1 MNQDVFEKAYEYYK
15 TSVLDITSFGYTKIK
30 GTVNAAEDG
39 ILYTSIPY
47 EKGWT
52 VKVDGEKAETLMAGK
67 AMLAVKLTSGSHEI
81 EYSYKPEGFVA
92 GAILSVGGI
101 LLLVAL
107 YIIERKRKKDKMIVA
122 KYPAL
127 FDSANVHMLTFRKKK
142 SKDETDDEKSEE
154 KSEDKKSDENDKKEE
169 PEKKSDKSDEDKKE
183 KSEEK

>member
-1 MNQDVFEKAYEYYK
+1 
-15 TSVLDITSFGYTKIK
+15 
-30 GTVNAAEDG
+30 
-39 ILYTSIPY
+39 
-47 EKGWT
+47 
-52 VKVDGEKAETLMAGK
+52 
-67 AMLAVKLTSGSHEI
+67 MLAVKLTSGSHEI

-183 KSEEK
+183 KSEDKSEDKSKDESEDKKEPTSEKSEEK